1 MSKEEDRQKNKI
13 KDKSKVLEKFGT
25 LEDLMFKNK
34 NSIQGSKRKKYFK
47 FKK

>member
-1 MSKEEDRQKNKI
+1 MEKSNQQKKQLSKE
-13 KDKSKVLEKFGT
+13 SKVLEKFET

-34 NSIQGSKRKKYFK
+34 NAIQGSKRKKYFK